1 MDIFHG
7 YIYIYVIMYIAANT
21 MRKEEWEYHGN
32 RMGISVD
39 IKVSTVASGYDEKTL
54 PICHG

>member
-1 MDIFHG
+1 MDI
-7 YIYIYVIMYIAANT
+7 YIIMYIAANT

-54 PICHG
+54 PICQFAMASYR

>member
-1 MDIFHG
+1 
-7 YIYIYVIMYIAANT
+7 MYIAANT

-39 IKVSTVASGYDEKTL
+39 IKVSTVASGYDSNFANL